1 MGSAGSKGR
10 RRRPEAVSPD
20 YSVRR
25 DKALFLS
32 GCESRPATV
41 VCGRL
46 LNCKRFL
53 SLLCICAPGA
63 LEFAGSVLRDS
74 GAAPGVFLLF
84 LLNEGQ
90 PSGWPAG
97 ASRTVGRGSHPQGP
111 GAERRTRKAG

>member
-1 MGSAGSKGR
+1 MDATLEGR
-10 RRRPEAVSPD
+10 ASNRAVL
-20 YSVRR
+20 VRR
-25 DKALFLS
+25 DKAPFLS

-46 LNCKRFL
+46 LNCKPFL

-90 PSGWPAG
+90 PSGWPAR

-111 GAERRTRKAG
+111 ERSEGPAKRVDSRW

>member
-1 MGSAGSKGR
+1 M
-10 RRRPEAVSPD
+10 
-20 YSVRR
+20 RR
-25 DKALFLS
+25 DKAPFLS
-32 GCESRPATV
+32 GCEPRPATV

-46 LNCKRFL
+46 LNCKPFL

-90 PSGWPAG
+90 PSGWPAR

-111 GAERRTRKAG
+111 ERSEGPAKRVDSRG